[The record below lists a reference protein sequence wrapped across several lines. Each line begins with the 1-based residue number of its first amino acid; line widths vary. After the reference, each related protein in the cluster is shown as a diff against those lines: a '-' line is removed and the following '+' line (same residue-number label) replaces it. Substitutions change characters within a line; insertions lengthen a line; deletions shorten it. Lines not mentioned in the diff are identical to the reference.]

1 MRAEWGVKAA
11 NAGQRSLLFS
21 CSAFV
26 TPRCQN
32 RKAHPVR
39 QALRLQVAHALSN
52 ATPRLHFPLYFHV
65 AFIVIVRRFWP
76 LTDGCSLE
84 ELDKIINACSAA
96 GVQVNLAR
104 ASTATQ
110 LPSLNV
116 HRIHLTVPIG
126 RFLR

>member
-1 MRAEWGVKAA
+1 
-11 NAGQRSLLFS
+11 
-21 CSAFV
+21 
-26 TPRCQN
+26 
-32 RKAHPVR
+32 VR

-96 GVQVNLAR
+96 GVQVNLAP

-116 HRIHLTVPIG
+116 HRVHLTVPIG
-126 RFLR
+126 RSLR